1 MKLATGSHSGTGV
14 WLLQRATAVLL
25 AVALPVLLVLF
36 LLAMPRD
43 FAAWQA
49 LLAPVWIRIVLLLA
63 GASLALHAWAGMR
76 DIFMD
81 YVHLLGARLTL
92 LLIVMTVLSA
102 CVVWLAALLFGTPLW
117 SGA

>member
-25 AVALPVLLVLF
+25 ALALPILLLVF
-36 LLAMPRD
+36 LAVLPLD

-49 LLAPVWIRIVLLLA
+49 FLAPLWIRMLILLA
-63 GASLALHAWAGMR
+63 GVSLALHAWVGMR

-81 YVHLLGARLTL
+81 YIHPIAVRLAMLLAV
-92 LLIVMTVLSA
+92 ISVLATS
-102 CVVWLAALLFGTPLW
+102 VVWLAAILFGAHAW
-117 SGA
+117 SGL

>member
-25 AVALPVLLVLF
+25 TVALPVLLVLF

-43 FAAWQA
+43 FAAWHA
-49 LLAPVWIRIVLLLA
+49 VLAPVWVRIVLLLT
-63 GASLALHAWAGMR
+63 GASLALHAWVGMR
-76 DIFMD
+76 DMFMD
-81 YVHLLGARLTL
+81 YVHSVGARLTL
-92 LLIVMTVLSA
+92 LLAVITVLSA
-102 CVVWLAALLFGTPLW
+102 CVVWLAAVLFATPLW